1 MEPVVLHTT
10 RLVLS
15 APTNADISAI
25 FDACQDPDIQR
36 YTTVPSPYLRE
47 HAEKFITE
55 TAAQWAAKTHVT
67 WAMRSRDELVGMI
80 GLYRLD
86 ANGGAELGY
95 WVGAASRGNG
105 FVTEA
110 SAAVLDWGFDRHGL
124 ALQRIEWHAVVGNDA
139 SARAARAVGFRYEG
153 TRRRALVHGA
163 YRDDGWA
170 AALLTEDERTPQ
182 AWPVLP

>member
-1 MEPVVLHTT
+1 MEPVVLHTA

-15 APTNADISAI
+15 APTAADVPAI
-25 FDACQDPDIQR
+25 FAACQDPDIQR

-47 HAEKFITE
+47 HAEKFISD
-55 TAAQWAAKTHVT
+55 TAEQWDAKTHLT
-67 WAMRSRDELVGMI
+67 WAMRHNDRLVGMI

-86 ANGGAELGY
+86 KDGGAELGY
-95 WVGAASRGNG
+95 WVDPETRGRG

-110 SAAVLDWGFDRHGL
+110 SAAVLDWAFDRHTLG
-124 ALQRIEWHAVVGNDA
+124 LQRVEWRAVVGNNA

-153 TRRRALVHGA
+153 TRRRALVHGD

-170 AALLTEDERTPQ
+170 AALLAEDDRQPQ